1 MSTAPLPA
9 VHATSIARSR
19 SVAVRPSRPRLGY
32 LLMLSVPLVAVF
44 SLDGVHIAGFN
55 YTGWIWVVQFLAALA
70 LLQAEMAVRHQLPRA
85 LSCWPWCVFGAFL
98 ASSLLWCD
106 IWSLRNVQ
114 DVAQIGMPLLMG
126 VIASIFIRTER
137 QLLALLRCFGITAGI
152 SLLLL
157 PAMKLG
163 AVGNNE
169 GLNER
174 GLGLTAA
181 VAGTVLLAG
190 TRCAFWPA
198 LAGWTIC
205 LLVTVLTGSRMATIC
220 LIIAPVLH
228 PLFNKWIAKLFALVL
243 MALLAV
249 GVFHTET
256 FQKRFFYSGSGSLA
270 DVWTGDFA
278 SLGRFEAWPAIWDEA
293 WRRPILGHGV
303 GTATKFVPTVWE
315 TVTHVH
321 NDYLRLGFEVGLIGL
336 LLFLLAAI
344 WQLFSLRRLLREAE
358 DQSVVQHAL
367 AAAYMGVLVFLVLAS
382 TDNPLMYN
390 IWFTNPV
397 FALLGGASGVL
408 QQQQAD
414 NDNVRE
420 RSIA

>member
-9 VHATSIARSR
+9 VHSASLARSR
-19 SVAVRPSRPRLGY
+19 NAARQSRPRLGY
-32 LLMLSVPLVAVF
+32 LLVLTVPLAAVF
-44 SLDGVHIAGFN
+44 SLDGVRIAGFN
-55 YTGWIWVVQFLAALA
+55 YTGWIWVGQFLAALA
-70 LLQAEMAVRHQLPRA
+70 LLQAEMAVRHRLPHA
-85 LSCWPWCVFGAFL
+85 FSCWPWCVFGALL

-106 IWSLRNVQ
+106 AWSLRNLQ
-114 DVAQIGMPLLMG
+114 DLAQIGMPLIIG
-126 VIASIFIRTER
+126 ITASVFIRAER
-137 QLLALLRCFGITAGI
+137 QLLVLLRCFGITAGI

-163 AVGNNE
+163 AVGNSE

-190 TRCAFWPA
+190 TRRAFWPA

-205 LLVTVLTGSRMATIC
+205 LLVTVLTGSRMATVC
-220 LIIAPVLH
+220 LILAPVLH
-228 PLFNKWIAKLFALVL
+228 PLFHKWIAKLLAIAL

-256 FQKRFFYSGSGSLA
+256 FQKRFFYSGSGTLA

-321 NDYLRLGFEVGLIGL
+321 NDYLRLGFEIGLIGL
-336 LLFLLAAI
+336 TLFLLAMI
-344 WQLFSLRRLLREAE
+344 WQLRTLRRLLREA
-358 DQSVVQHAL
+358 QPRSVLQHAL
-367 AAAYMGVLVFLVLAS
+367 AAAYMGLLVFLVLAS

-408 QQQQAD
+408 HEQQIV
-414 NDNVRE
+414 NDSMRE
-420 RSIA
+420 RWIA